1 MAIAAPFLPYEKL
14 RIVATNFLSQ
24 HHASGEIPI
33 PIEKIVEFKLQLDIV
48 PIPGLQDE
56 FDVDA
61 FLTNDL
67 TEIRVDQFIQQERPA
82 RYRFSLAH
90 EVAHLLIH
98 QDIFK
103 ELKFSTIAEWKKAM
117 TSIPEDQY
125 GWLEWQA
132 YCLGGLLLVPSLPL
146 RALFQESAE
155 KALKAGIDLRELDD
169 DSRRIVESNLGR
181 HFDVSR
187 EVIAKRMN
195 YDKLWK

>member
-1 MAIAAPFLPYEKL
+1 MAIAAPFLPYDKL

-48 PIPGLQDE
+48 PVPGLQDE

-67 TEIRVDQFIQQERPA
+67 TEIRVDQFIQRQRPA

-103 ELKFSTIAEWKKAM
+103 
-117 TSIPEDQY
+117 
-125 GWLEWQA
+125 
-132 YCLGGLLLVPSLPL
+132 
-146 RALFQESAE
+146 
-155 KALKAGIDLRELDD
+155 
-169 DSRRIVESNLGR
+169 
-181 HFDVSR
+181 
-187 EVIAKRMN
+187 
-195 YDKLWK
+195 

>member
-1 MAIAAPFLPYEKL
+1 MAIAAPYLPYEKL
-14 RIVATNFLSQ
+14 RTVAASFLNQ
-24 HHASGEIPI
+24 HHSSGEIPI

-48 PIPGLQDE
+48 PVPGLQDE

-117 TSIPEDQY
+117 TLIPEEQY

-132 YCLGGLLLVPSLPL
+132 YCLGGLMLVPGLPL
-146 RALFQESAE
+146 RALFQESDE
-155 KALKAGIDLRELDD
+155 KASKAGIDLHELDD
-169 DSRRIVESNLGR
+169 DGRKIIESNLGR
-181 HFDVSR
+181 HFDVFR

>member
-1 MAIAAPFLPYEKL
+1 MAIAAPYLPYEKL
-14 RIVATNFLSQ
+14 RTVAANFLNQ

-48 PIPGLQDE
+48 PVPGLQDE

-103 ELKFSTIAEWKKAM
+103 ELKFTTIAEWKKAM
-117 TSIPEDQY
+117 TAIPEEQY

-132 YCLGGLLLVPSLPL
+132 YCLGGLVLVPGSPL
-146 RALFQESAE
+146 KALFQESAD

-169 DSRRIVESNLGR
+169 DGRKIIESNLGR
-181 HFDVSR
+181 LFDVSR

-195 YDKLWK
+195 YDKHWK